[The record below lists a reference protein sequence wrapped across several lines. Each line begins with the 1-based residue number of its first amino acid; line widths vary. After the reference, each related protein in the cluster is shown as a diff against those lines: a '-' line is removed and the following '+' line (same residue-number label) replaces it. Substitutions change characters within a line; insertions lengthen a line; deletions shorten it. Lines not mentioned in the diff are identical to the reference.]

1 MAVKRSTAVL
11 VAVLTA
17 VTAVLAGFGTWWF
30 TRAEEPLPP
39 QISAYSNGQL
49 ARTGPYLYCSVL
61 DLGECLLTED
71 RGTLAVDSRHPVQ
84 LAVDNRIGRAPWQLL
99 RLYDDP
105 ADSTGQIY
113 PPGSTLAVTVPTVDP
128 QRGPLRGL
136 VVQLLTLVV
145 DAGTGEPFAVPHAEW
160 AVGMRWKPHPATVG

>member
-1 MAVKRSTAVL
+1 MKRSTVVL
-11 VAVLTA
+11 VAVLA
-17 VTAVLAGFGTWWF
+17 LVTSVLAGVGTWWF
-30 TRAEEPLPP
+30 TRTEEPSPP
-39 QISAYSNGQL
+39 QVSVYSNGKL
-49 ARTGPYLYCSVL
+49 SRTGPYLYCSVL
-61 DLGECLLTED
+61 DLDACLLTES

-84 LAVDNRIGRAPWQLL
+84 LAVDDTIGRAPWRLL

-105 ADSTGQIY
+105 TDTAGKMY

-145 DAGTGEPFAVPHAEW
+145 DTSTGEQFAVPHAEW
-160 AVGMRWKPHPATVG
+160 AVGMRWGRHPLG